1 MPVKSRPHKSNTSI
15 KPALLSILL
24 LVLLWEVSA
33 RLVDK
38 PALFPTLTGLAGGL
52 LELLQSSAFY
62 LALWHTL
69 LRGVIGFILAF
80 MMALGLSA
88 IALHHP
94 FWKSFFHPL
103 VVIIRSVP
111 VISIV
116 LIALLWLSPPHLPA
130 FIALFTMFP
139 VLYQSMLSGL
149 EHTDPKLVEMARVYR
164 KSGLGRFQLIYLP
177 SARKLILSGVAT
189 AMGFGW
195 RAVIIG
201 EVLSGPLHGIGT
213 GMKRAQSYIDM
224 TELLSWTI
232 LAVLIS
238 FAFESLLKQAAKRSN
253 HPGLKVNLKSTQS
266 ATHTPAIKTIKA
278 INLNKSFNKVPV
290 IVQLNEDFSNEKIQ
304 LLGSA
309 SGTGKTTLL
318 KLIGRLHRMDSG
330 ELHLPADARIGWAFQ
345 DLRLI
350 PWLTVE
356 ENVCFAFPHY
366 PHISSGERE
375 RCRKLLTELE
385 LLSQIDKLPE
395 ELSGGQQ
402 QRVAMARA
410 MVMPNDV
417 LLLDEPLNGLD
428 TALKDKTIAIISDY
442 ITQYQPIVLWAT
454 HEELGGRL
462 QLPSR
467 PVKLTK
473 VDEQAQRQ

>member
-1 MPVKSRPHKSNTSI
+1 MTNNSRPDNSKLTF

-24 LVLLWEVSA
+24 VLLLWEVSA

-38 PALFPTLTGLAGGL
+38 SALFPPLTGLLEGL
-52 LELLQSSAFY
+52 IDLLQNSDFY
-62 LALWHTL
+62 LALLHTL
-69 LRGVIGFILAF
+69 LRGIIGFIFAF
-80 MMALGLSA
+80 SIALGLSA

-116 LIALLWLSPPHLPA
+116 LIALLWLSPPNLPA

-149 EHTDPKLVEMARVYR
+149 EHTDSRLVEMARVYR
-164 KSGLGRFQLIYLP
+164 KSGLRRFNLIYLP
-177 SARKLILSGVAT
+177 SARKLILSGMAT

-213 GMKRAQSYIDM
+213 GMKRAQSFIDM
-224 TELLSWTI
+224 TELLSWTV

-238 FAFESLLKQAAKRSN
+238 FAFESLLKQAAKRTN
-253 HPGLKVNLKSTQS
+253 HPRLRVVHKSTTSTKHSTELKS
-266 ATHTPAIKTIKA
+266 IKA
-278 INLNKSFNKVPV
+278 INLNKSFNDVPV
-290 IVQLNEDFSNEKIQ
+290 IVQLNENFNNESIHI
-304 LLGSA
+304 LGSA

-318 KLIGRLHRMDSG
+318 KLIGRLRRIDSG
-330 ELHLPADARIGWAFQ
+330 ELLMPSDARIGWAFQ

-356 ENVCFAFPHY
+356 ENVCFAFPSY
-366 PHISSGERE
+366 PHISHQERE
-375 RCRKLLTELE
+375 RCRKLLSELE
-385 LLSQIDKLPE
+385 LQLQMDKLPE

-402 QRVAMARA
+402 QRVALIRA
-410 MVMPNDV
+410 MAVANDV

-428 TALKDKTIAIISDY
+428 AALKDKTIAIISDY
-442 ITQYQPIVLWAT
+442 ISEYHPIVLWAT
-454 HEELGGRL
+454 HEDLVGRL

-467 PVKLTK
+467 QVNLSH
-473 VDEQAQRQ
+473 